1 MADNVKISELPRL
14 VATAD
19 SAVPMT
25 TADGS
30 QTGRVTLKD
39 IAALGG
45 GTPTAH
51 THSLDEVNGLRSAM
65 DEKANKSHTHGT
77 KELFDFPEQL
87 GHAGKVLGTNGS
99 TMSWVAN
106 AGGDVTTQSTGSV
119 ISVNGQTG
127 IVTIPVHDKTDSI
140 ADITDFPTQSG
151 QSGLFLTTDGTDL
164 SWSTVSGSGSASV
177 TSVNGDSGAVTLTYT
192 DVGAA
197 AASHTHTITSVTGL
211 LATLNSKA
219 SRNHTHQVSQI
230 TDLPNP
236 ASSNNGQFLKSD
248 GSKLAFGTF
257 AGIKSDTAQA
267 NGGTAIDNI
276 VKITNSAYTAL
287 SSSQRDSTTLYIIV
301 D

>member
-14 VATAD
+14 VATDD

-30 QTGRVTLKD
+30 QTGKVTLKD

-45 GTPTAH
+45 GQPTAH
-51 THSLDEVNGLRSAM
+51 THSLDEVNGLRSAL

-87 GHAGKVLGTNGS
+87 GHAGKVLSTNGS
-99 TMSWVAN
+99 TMSWVTN
-106 AGGDVTTQSTGSV
+106 AGGDVTTQTGSV

-140 ADITDFPTQSG
+140 EEITDFPSQSG
-151 QSGLFLTTDGTDL
+151 QSGLFLTTDGTTL
-164 SWSTVSGSGSASV
+164 SWSTVSGSGSSSV
-177 TSVNGDSGAVTLTYT
+177 TTVNGASGAVTLDHT

-197 AASHTHTITSVTGL
+197 ATSHSHQITHVTGL
-211 LATLNSKA
+211 LANLNAKA
-219 SRNHTHQVSQI
+219 NKNHTHQVSQI
-230 TDLPNP
+230 TDLPDP
-236 ASSNNGQFLKSD
+236 TQSNNGQFLKSN
-248 GSKLAFGTF
+248 GSRLVFGSG
-257 AGIKSDTAQA
+257 GIKSSPLQA

-287 SSSQRDSTTLYIIV
+287 SASQRDSTTLYIIV

>member
-14 VATAD
+14 VATGD
-19 SAVPMT
+19 SSVPMT

-30 QTGRVTLKD
+30 QTGKVTLSD

-45 GTPTAH
+45 GQPVPH
-51 THSLDEVNGLRSAM
+51 THSLDEVNGLRPAL
-65 DEKANKSHTHGT
+65 DEKANKSHNHGT

-87 GHAGKVLGTNGS
+87 GNAGKVLGTNGS
-99 TMSWVAN
+99 TMSWVSK
-106 AGGDVTTQSTGSV
+106 GSGDVSISDTASV

-127 IVTIPVHDKTDSI
+127 VVTIPVHEKTDSVSE
-140 ADITDFPTQSG
+140 ITDFPTQSG
-151 QSGLFLTTDGTDL
+151 QSGLFLTTNGTSL
-164 SWSTVSGSGSASV
+164 SWSTVSGSGSSSV
-177 TSVNGDSGAVTLTYT
+177 TTVNGDSGAVTLTYT

-197 AASHTHTITSVTGL
+197 PLSHVHQISSITGL
-211 LATLNSKA
+211 NSSLNAKA
-219 SRNHTHQVSQI
+219 STNHTHQVSQI

-236 ASSNNGQFLKSD
+236 TSSNNGQFLKSD
-248 GSKLAFGTF
+248 GSKLVYGT
-257 AGIKSDTAQA
+257 AGIKSDTTQA

-276 VKITNSAYTAL
+276 VKITNSAYNAL